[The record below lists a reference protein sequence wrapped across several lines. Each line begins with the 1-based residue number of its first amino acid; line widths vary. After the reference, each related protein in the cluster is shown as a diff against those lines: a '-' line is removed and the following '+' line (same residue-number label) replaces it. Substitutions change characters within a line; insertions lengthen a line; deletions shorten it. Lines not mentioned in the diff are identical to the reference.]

1 MSKLRNRL
9 LSLAAGWS
17 LGAAALAV
25 LAPAPAARAQM
36 TPEETLKTLKAP
48 DGLEVS
54 LFASEPGLVNPT
66 DMDIDSRGRIWV
78 LEAADYRR
86 FKTRPEGD
94 RIMILEDT
102 DGDGKADKYKVFYQD
117 PSLFAPLGICVLGN
131 KVYVAQSPNVLVF
144 DIDETGDHAKGP
156 PKVLFTG
163 FTGVNHDHGVHAG
176 VFGPDGRYYFNGGNE
191 STHDLITYADKTPVV
206 DSLGSEIG
214 AKAKQYRGKPRVKG
228 QIGYTD
234 GMAFRCDLDGK
245 NFETLG
251 WNFRNNYEL
260 TVDSFGTVW
269 QSDNDDDG
277 NQGVRINYVME
288 GGNFGFKNPLTG
300 RDWMRDMKELG
311 AQFPGQT
318 RQEAHW
324 HQRWPG
330 VVPNLLHTGQ
340 GSPTGITVYEGNL
353 LPEKYRGALIHAD
366 AGTNVI
372 HVFITEPSKA
382 VAVGLMGKPDE
393 YGKEEGNGA
402 GYKVK
407 EIVNLVGLAQKGD
420 RWFRPADVCVAPDG
434 SLFIADW
441 YDPGVGG
448 HNMQDKNPGEK
459 DPTDWHHLRGRVY
472 RVAPAGNKYSV
483 PKLDLASVAGQIEAL
498 KSPNYAT
505 RYLAWTKLHEGG
517 PEAVKAL
524 EKTWSDEKDARIRA
538 RALWL
543 LARSADG
550 KRYVEAALKESNP
563 DLRITALRAA
573 RLIKMDIPSIADK
586 MLNDD
591 SPAVRRELALAM
603 NYEPADKA
611 VPILVKLADKYDGH
625 DRWYLEA
632 IGIGATGREHELL
645 EAWTKDHKNND
656 PQVADKLA
664 WRLKP
669 EIPGAAA
676 TAANKQASADS
687 PKPVAPDGKKDA
699 IRPFQNLATK
709 GPH

>member
-36 TPEETLKTLKAP
+36 TPEETLKTLTAP

-372 HVFITEPSKA
+372 HAFITEPSKA